1 MLSGFLIGGILL
13 DNRNAENFFRAFW
26 TRRIARIFPVAYLLL
41 ATYAV
46 ALLVSSRF
54 DLPQLKMW
62 LLADPQP
69 PFWTYATFMQ
79 SIPIALG
86 GYGGPRWVGIT
97 WSLAI
102 EEQFYMLF
110 PFAVYFLSRR
120 SLTAAAVAGIVM
132 ALMCRAVVG
141 VNVNDYASCVLLP
154 CRMDGLLYVLVAVI
168 VRNPRELVIA
178 RQLRFL
184 LELAV
189 LAIVLVIMSNV
200 LVNYAAE
207 LRASEPYLS
216 ALVRNLYF
224 SALALM
230 FAILILRIF
239 LYEDDIYK
247 RVLRSDVLVKAGLI
261 SYATYMYHQAVN
273 GFLHGFIFNQA
284 PKVSSIGEAVIGI
297 IVMVSALSLATLSF
311 IFLERPVIGHGVGKA
326 SEALQKPKGGVNR

>member
-54 DLPQLKMW
+54 DLSQLKMS

-141 VNVNDYASCVLLP
+141 VNVNDYASYVLLP
-154 CRMDGLLYVLVAVI
+154 CRMDGLLFGVLVAVI
-168 VRNPRELVIA
+168 VRNPRALVIA

-273 GFLHGFIFNQA
+273 GLLHGFIFNQA

-297 IVMVSALSLATLSF
+297 VVMVIALSLATLSF
-311 IFLERPVIGHGVGKA
+311 IFLERPSARGFDEIRCSPML
-326 SEALQKPKGGVNR
+326 SEPR

>member
-1 MLSGFLIGGILL
+1 RG
-13 DNRNAENFFRAFW
+13 
-26 TRRIARIFPVAYLLL
+26 
-41 ATYAV
+41 
-46 ALLVSSRF
+46 
-54 DLPQLKMW
+54 
-62 LLADPQP
+62 LLADPPP

-189 LAIVLVIMSNV
+189 LAIVLGNSGNV
-200 LVNYAAE
+200 LVNYGAE
-207 LRASEPYLS
+207 LRAPSRISRRWS
-216 ALVRNLYF
+216 ATCT

-284 PKVSSIGEAVIGI
+284 PKVSSIARRRKNGDWRAGNPR
-297 IVMVSALSLATLSF
+297 ACAD
-311 IFLERPVIGHGVGKA
+311 RRGA
-326 SEALQKPKGGVNR
+326 QRCR

>member
-1 MLSGFLIGGILL
+1 VLSGFLIGGILL
-13 DNRNAENFFRAFW
+13 DNRNAGNFFRAFW
-26 TRRIARIFPVAYLLL
+26 TRRIARIFLVAYLLL

-54 DLPQLKMW
+54 DLSQLKMS

-141 VNVNDYASCVLLP
+141 VNVNDYASYVLLP
-154 CRMDGLLYVLVAVI
+154 CRMDGLLFGVLVAVI

-207 LRASEPYLS
+207 LRAPSRISRRWS
-216 ALVRNLYF
+216 ATCT